1 MKDRA
6 PYGGAVRTGRS
17 AVAVTG
23 LVALL
28 GLAGAGCGVP
38 VQTRPV
44 ALSASQL
51 PAGLTGASTTTTLR
65 GSSTPV
71 SLIQVYFVAGDRL
84 VARSRLVPSPGGLPE
99 ALADLLAG
107 PTPAESAAGIRTS
120 IDPSTELLSERVIR
134 NRVVLDLSPTF
145 TDTGGP
151 DQILAIAQFVYTV
164 TGIQAGVTAVSFE
177 LGDSPVAVPTANGTL
192 VSAPVSRANYASLLT
207 PASQPGLNGPF

>member
-1 MKDRA
+1 
-6 PYGGAVRTGRS
+6 VRTGRS
-17 AVAVTG
+17 AATT
-23 LVALL
+23 L
-28 GLAGAGCGVP
+28 GLMAALALAAAACGVP

-51 PAGLTGASTTTTLR
+51 PAGLTGASTTTTLH

-84 VARSRLVPSPGGLPE
+84 VARSRLVPSPGSLPE
-99 ALADLLAG
+99 GLADLLAG

-120 IDPSTELLSERVIR
+120 INPATELLAERVIR
-134 NRVVLDLSPTF
+134 SRVVLDLSQTF
-145 TDTGGP
+145 ADTGGP

-164 TGIQAGVTAVSFE
+164 TGIQTGVNAVSFE

-192 VSAPVSRANYASLLT
+192 LSGPVGRADYSSLFSPT
-207 PASQPGLNGPF
+207 SQPGTSGPF

>member
-1 MKDRA
+1 M
-6 PYGGAVRTGRS
+6 RTGRS
-17 AVAVTG
+17 AATT
-23 LVALL
+23 L
-28 GLAGAGCGVP
+28 GLMAALALAAAACGVP

-51 PAGLTGASTTTTLR
+51 PAGLTGASTTTTLH

-84 VARSRLVPSPGGLPE
+84 VARSRLVPSPGSLPE
-99 ALADLLAG
+99 GLADLLAG

-120 IDPSTELLSERVIR
+120 INPATELLAERVIR
-134 NRVVLDLSPTF
+134 SRVVLDLSQTF
-145 TDTGGP
+145 ADTGGP

-164 TGIQAGVTAVSFE
+164 TGIQTGVNAVSFE

-192 VSAPVSRANYASLLT
+192 LSGPVGRADYSSLFSPT
-207 PASQPGLNGPF
+207 SQPGTSGPF